1 MSIMESNVTL
11 DDQLRMIDDSAADV
25 LREDRH
31 RARKLRFT
39 EHGFDR
45 SKWAEFAELG
55 WLMLRLEEEQG
66 GLGMGCREL
75 CAIARR
81 MGQELTPEPVIAAAL
96 AACATPAPVQEQV
109 ASGEKIVLP
118 VFAAFDGELPV
129 LKGGRLS
136 GTLPPIPFGKAADAF
151 VIQTADGAAFV
162 QSDAAGLS
170 LKEHPAHD
178 GSRFCEIS
186 LHEVEAELVDIDMAP
201 LREEATLAN
210 SAYLLGIAET
220 ALSLTIDYIK
230 QREQFGKPIG
240 SFQALQH
247 RSVDMLLQLR
257 LGQAALRAAIAEMNT
272 GAGELAVQKA
282 VSQAAARAI
291 KASRYIT
298 KESIQLHGGIGY
310 TDEADISLY
319 LRKCLAVSGLFGS
332 ERFHRQRA
340 LALLGEAERGSEAD
354 DVATDINLDDIDD
367 SQDLNELDNDRF
379 RAVVRRWI
387 EQNYPE
393 EIRSPSR
400 RLHLKDNWPWYKA
413 LSEKGWLCP
422 AWPKEYGGM
431 GLSADKQVIMIEEFE
446 RYGCARLNDH
456 GPTMLGPLLIR
467 YGTEE
472 QKKEYLPKI
481 LSGEHIWCQGY
492 SEPGAGSDLASLR
505 TRAVRDGDEW
515 VINGQKIWT
524 TMASDAN
531 WIFLLARTN
540 TEVPKQHG
548 ISFFLVPMDTPGVT
562 VKPIISLEMHD
573 DFCEVFFD
581 NVRIP
586 AENLVGEENKGW
598 SMAKALLGFE
608 RVFIGSPRQADQAFS
623 RLLELGK
630 YLGISSDPVYQEHCS
645 SFLLDLENHKT
656 LYAEFVQAASEGKG
670 VGPEVSLL
678 KVSQSELFSRITEYM
693 TEIAGVEASWVEEL
707 DGETKL
713 NPSALFLQ
721 ARASTIY
728 AGSSEIQ
735 RNIVAKAVLGL
746 PS

>member
-1 MSIMESNVTL
+1 M
-11 DDQLRMIDDSAADV
+11 
-25 LREDRH
+25 
-31 RARKLRFT
+31 
-39 EHGFDR
+39 
-45 SKWAEFAELG
+45 
-55 WLMLRLEEEQG
+55 
-66 GLGMGCREL
+66 
-75 CAIARR
+75 
-81 MGQELTPEPVIAAAL
+81 
-96 AACATPAPVQEQV
+96 
-109 ASGEKIVLP
+109 
-118 VFAAFDGELPV
+118 
-129 LKGGRLS
+129 
-136 GTLPPIPFGKAADAF
+136 
-151 VIQTADGAAFV
+151 
-162 QSDAAGLS
+162 
-170 LKEHPAHD
+170 
-178 GSRFCEIS
+178 
-186 LHEVEAELVDIDMAP
+186 
-201 LREEATLAN
+201 
-210 SAYLLGIAET
+210 
-220 ALSLTIDYIK
+220 
-230 QREQFGKPIG
+230 
-240 SFQALQH
+240 
-247 RSVDMLLQLR
+247 
-257 LGQAALRAAIAEMNT
+257 RAA
-272 GAGELAVQKA
+272 QRP
-282 VSQAAARAI
+282 RAN
-291 KASRYIT
+291 
-298 KESIQLHGGIGY
+298 H
-310 TDEADISLY
+310 
-319 LRKCLAVSGLFGS
+319 V
-332 ERFHRQRA
+332 
-340 LALLGEAERGSEAD
+340 
-354 DVATDINLDDIDD
+354 
-367 SQDLNELDNDRF
+367 
-379 RAVVRRWI
+379 
-387 EQNYPE
+387 
-393 EIRSPSR
+393 
-400 RLHLKDNWPWYKA
+400 
-413 LSEKGWLCP
+413 
-422 AWPKEYGGM
+422 
-431 GLSADKQVIMIEEFE
+431 
-446 RYGCARLNDH
+446 
-456 GPTMLGPLLIR
+456 GPLLIR